1 MYEPYEDKKGS
12 PIKRFFNKLKDKW
25 EAFKQELH
33 FDENVKSKWV
43 LLLIPIILVALV
55 ALSYTGYVTY
65 TARITEAQ
73 SKVMVMEKQMAGLEV
88 DLQNTRNELE
98 ICKTDLSKTKTDLE
112 NARMQID
119 KSQKNVDTC
128 VSEKQNLADQLK
140 TLQDDYSSL
149 TAKFNTL
156 QSNYKALECNWAQS
170 KNCLYYTLKNNNI
183 DCVVKIGEKYYT
195 VPVGLEVPESQVK
208 TC

>member
-12 PIKRFFNKLKDKW
+12 PIKRFFAKLKDRW

-43 LLLIPIILVALV
+43 LLLIPIVLVALV

-88 DLQNTRNELE
+88 DLQNTKNQLE
-98 ICKTDLSKTKTDLE
+98 TCKNDLSKTKTDLE
-112 NARMQID
+112 NVKIQID

-128 VSEKQNLADQLK
+128 VSERQNLADQLK
-140 TLQDDYSSL
+140 ALQDDYSSL
-149 TAKFNTL
+149 TTKFNTL

-183 DCVVKIGEKYYT
+183 DCVVKIEDKYYT

>member
-12 PIKRFFNKLKDKW
+12 PFKRFFSKLKDKW

-33 FDENVKSKWV
+33 FDENMKSKWV
-43 LLLIPIILVALV
+43 FVLIPIVLIALV

-73 SKVMVMEKQMAGLEV
+73 SKVMVMEKQMAGLET
-88 DLQNTRNELE
+88 DLQNTRNQLDKCTSDLDKTRMDLDVARKEL
-98 ICKTDLSKTKTDLE
+98 
-112 NARMQID
+112 D

-128 VSEKQNLADQLK
+128 VVEKQDMANQIK
-140 TLQDDYSSL
+140 ELQNSYSDLNS
-149 TAKFNTL
+149 KFNTL
-156 QSNYKALECNWAQS
+156 QANYKALECNWAQS
-170 KNCLYYTLKNNNI
+170 KNCLYYTVKNNNI

-195 VPVGLEVPESQVK
+195 IPVGLEIPESQVK